1 MVKTNSLRAWW
12 LAARPKTLT
21 GAAAPVI
28 LAVSAAYGIYGQI
41 EWTPALLCMAF
52 ALLMQT
58 DANLVNDYFD
68 CIRGVDTEER
78 LGPERACSQG
88 WITLPAMRTGIAA
101 TTLLACLAGLPL
113 VWWGGWE
120 CILVGMACVV
130 FCFLYTTLFSRIAM
144 GDVLVLL
151 FFGIVPV
158 GYTFF
163 FQSPLSSITEVPLA
177 VWLLALAQGLV
188 TDCLLLVNNFRDR
201 HTDAAVGKTT
211 LVTIIGERLTL
222 ALYGAIGIVSVLLA
236 VCALSMLNANPFGG
250 QVSSF
255 KFQDS
260 DSFPLS
266 AFCFPFALTLPF
278 LFLHLRNL
286 HLLRTIRHGKALNR
300 VLGMTAMSIFL
311 FAILVSLASVLQ
323 ILI

>member
-1 MVKTNSLRAWW
+1 
-12 LAARPKTLT
+12 
-21 GAAAPVI
+21 
-28 LAVSAAYGIYGQI
+28 
-41 EWTPALLCMAF
+41 
-52 ALLMQT
+52 
-58 DANLVNDYFD
+58 
-68 CIRGVDTEER
+68 
-78 LGPERACSQG
+78 
-88 WITLPAMRTGIAA
+88 MRRGIAA

-151 FFGIVPV
+151 FFGIIPV

-163 FQSPLSSITEVPLA
+163 FQSPLSSITEVPLP

-211 LVTIIGERLTL
+211 LVTIIGERPTL

-236 VCALSMLNANPFGG
+236 VCALSMLAL
-250 QVSSF
+250 QVSGF

-266 AFCFPFALTLPF
+266 AFCFPFALTFPF

-323 ILI
+323 VLI

>member
-1 MVKTNSLRAWW
+1 MVKTNSLHAWW

-28 LAVSAAYGIYGQI
+28 LALSAAYCIYGHV
-41 EWTPALLCMAF
+41 EWIPALLCLAF
-52 ALLMQT
+52 AFLMQV

-88 WITLPAMRTGIAA
+88 WITLPAMRMGITI
-101 TTLLACLAGLPL
+101 TTMVACLAGLPL

-120 CILVGMACVV
+120 CILVGITCVA

-144 GDVLVLL
+144 GDILVLL
-151 FFGIVPV
+151 FFGIIPV
-158 GYTFF
+158 AYTFF
-163 FQSPLSSITEVPLA
+163 FQSPLSSITHLPLP

-211 LVTIIGERLTL
+211 LVTIIGELSTL
-222 ALYGAIGIVSVLLA
+222 ALYFLIGIISVSLA
-236 VCALSMLNANPFGG
+236 MVALNIIRKGDYLAMLIPVIFI
-250 QVSSF
+250 
-255 KFQDS
+255 
-260 DSFPLS
+260 P
-266 AFCFPFALTLPF
+266 
-278 LFLHLRNL
+278 LHLKIL
-286 HLLRTIRHGKALNR
+286 HLLHTINHGKALNR
-300 VLGMTAMSIFL
+300 VLGMTAISIFF
-311 FAILVSLASVLQ
+311 FAVLVSLALVL
-323 ILI
+323 

>member
-1 MVKTNSLRAWW
+1 
-12 LAARPKTLT
+12 
-21 GAAAPVI
+21 
-28 LAVSAAYGIYGQI
+28 
-41 EWTPALLCMAF
+41 
-52 ALLMQT
+52 
-58 DANLVNDYFD
+58 
-68 CIRGVDTEER
+68 
-78 LGPERACSQG
+78 
-88 WITLPAMRTGIAA
+88 MRTGIAA

-120 CILVGMACVV
+120 CVLVGMACVV

-144 GDVLVLL
+144 GDILVLL
-151 FFGIVPV
+151 FFGIIPV

-177 VWLLALAQGLV
+177 VWFLALAQGLV

-211 LVTIIGERLTL
+211 LVTIIGERPTL

-236 VCALSMLNANPFGG
+236 VCALSMLNANPSGV

-255 KFQDS
+255 RFKVS
-260 DSFPLS
+260 DSFPFS
-266 AFCFPFALTLPF
+266 VFTFPF

-286 HLLRTIRHGKALNR
+286 HLLHTIHHGKALNR

-311 FAILVSLASVLQ
+311 FALLTSVTIVINSLNR
-323 ILI
+323 

>member
-88 WITLPAMRTGIAA
+88 WITLPAMRTGIAV

-151 FFGIVPV
+151 FFGIIPV

-163 FQSPLSSITEVPLA
+163 FQSPLSSITEVPLP
-177 VWLLALAQGLV
+177 VWFLALAQGLV

-211 LVTIIGERLTL
+211 LVTIIGERPTL

-250 QVSSF
+250 QVSGF

-300 VLGMTAMSIFL
+300 VLGMTAMSIFT
-311 FAILVSLASVLQ
+311 FAILVSLALVLQ
-323 ILI
+323 VLI